1 MLDKAIEIIRETLRL
16 GGMEINED
24 TNLKED
30 LGADSLD
37 LFEVAMAFEEEFDV
51 EIPTEELEK
60 FTTVGSIAEYMRKN
74 SAE

>member
-16 GGMEINED
+16 GDMEINED

-37 LFEVAMAFEEEFDV
+37 LFEEW
-51 EIPTEELEK
+51 LERVSNGDKNLQKLIIDKK
-60 FTTVGSIAEYMRKN
+60 FLFQSRV
-74 SAE
+74 

>member
-16 GGMEINED
+16 GDVELTED

-37 LFEVAMAFEEEFDV
+37 LFEVAMAIEEEIDV

-60 FTTVGSIAEYMRKN
+60 FTTIGSIAE
-74 SAE
+74 